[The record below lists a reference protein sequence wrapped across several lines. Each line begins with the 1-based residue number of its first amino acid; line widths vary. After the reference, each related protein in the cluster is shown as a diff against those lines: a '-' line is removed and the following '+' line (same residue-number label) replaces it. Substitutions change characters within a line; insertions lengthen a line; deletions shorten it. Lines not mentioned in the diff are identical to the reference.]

1 MHRGVSQSGVHS
13 TEVLWLTVGGVPL
26 YGIGGEFGGPIVWN
40 QTMTVDHHESQREI
54 STPSGVL
61 RYHEAGEGPPLLLLH
76 GSGPGVTGWRNYRG
90 NLAFF
95 AEHFRCLVLE
105 FPGFGVSDDF
115 GGHPMLD
122 AQGAAVQ
129 FVDALGLEKVDV
141 IGNSMGGGVGIN
153 FATHHPDRVGKLV
166 TIGGIGTNIFSP
178 GPSEGIRLLQEFTE
192 DPTRQR
198 LVDWLRSMVY
208 SESLVTEELI
218 EERWELAT
226 DPETLA
232 AARRMYGK
240 AAFAAMM
247 DMMRSAD
254 FPLPWATMHKVAAPT
269 LLTWGRDDRVSPLDM
284 ALVPMRTIPNAELH
298 VFPNCG
304 HWVMIEAKTAFER
317 TVLSFLRNGA

>member
-1 MHRGVSQSGVHS
+1 MPVSSSIPLSGTAS
-13 TEVLWLTVGGVPL
+13 IFPDA
-26 YGIGGEFGGPIVWN
+26 IVWN
-40 QTMTVDHHESQREI
+40 RGMTVDYRETQREVR
-54 STPSGVL
+54 TPSGVL
-61 RYHEAGEGPPLLLLH
+61 RYHEAGDGPPLLLLH

-90 NLAFF
+90 NIDVF
-95 AEHFRCLVLE
+95 ARHFRCLVLE

-129 FVDALGLEKVDV
+129 FVDALGLDRVDV

-153 FATHHPDRVGKLV
+153 FAINHPDRIGKLV

-198 LVDWLRSMVY
+198 LVDWLNSMVY
-208 SESLVTEELI
+208 DPALVTEELI
-218 EERWELAT
+218 EERYALAT
-226 DPETLA
+226 DPATLE

-240 AAFAAMM
+240 SAFAAMM
-247 DMMRSAD
+247 AMMRSSD
-254 FPLPWATMHKVAAPT
+254 FPMPWAVMHKVAAPT

-284 ALVPMRTIPNAELH
+284 ALIPLRTIPHAEFH

-304 HWVMIEAKTAFER
+304 HWVMIEAKEAFER
-317 TVLSFLRNGA
+317 TVLSFLSRVSA